1 MRAFRLSL
9 ALAAAAVAVQAQDNY
24 EIQVYPG
31 QVVEKGITMVE
42 LHSNFT
48 FEGSRPVPGTDRAE
62 DGTAPTTHALHETV
76 EITHGFTDWFET
88 GLYIFTSYNQYG
100 NGYGW
105 VGDHLRPRVAVPER
119 LKWPVN
125 LSLSLEF
132 GYQRAKYSTDTW
144 TLEIRPIID
153 KQVGRWYLS
162 FNPTVD
168 RSFHGPGVAS
178 GVVFSP
184 NFKAGYDVT
193 KKVNVGLEYYG
204 SLGPI
209 TGFDQI
215 RDQEQQIVPAIDLN
229 LGKNWEFNAGIG
241 IGVTQAT
248 DHLLVKLI
256 LGRRFEFGH
265 KAGPEKP

>member
-105 VGDHLRPRVAVPER
+105 VGDHIGCPAWRCRKE

-144 TLEIRPIID
+144 TLEIRPD
-153 KQVGRWYLS
+153 YRQDQVGRWYLS

-168 RSFHGPGVAS
+168 RAFHGPGRHPAWC
-178 GVVFSP
+178 SP
-184 NFKAGYDVT
+184 PT
-193 KKVNVGLEYYG
+193 SSWGLT
-204 SLGPI
+204 SRRRSTSDSNI
-209 TGFDQI
+209 TARWETSATSI
-215 RDQEQQIVPAIDLN
+215 LSATRN
-229 LGKNWEFNAGIG
+229 SNWC
-241 IGVTQAT
+241 
-248 DHLLVKLI
+248 
-256 LGRRFEFGH
+256 RRSI
-265 KAGPEKP
+265 